1 MRVAKKQAV
10 RTELDDA
17 LVLAIGRMRGVWH
30 QRMRALELSPPQ
42 GIALRMLAAG
52 PLPMGSVADA
62 LSCDASNMT
71 GIADR
76 LEERG
81 FAIRTADPND
91 RRVKLLVITA
101 EGRRMSDVLDAPL
114 SGEFEGVSTLTDQER
129 HTLAALLRRA
139 FS

>member
-1 MRVAKKQAV
+1 MRRQPPV

-17 LVLAIGRMRGVWH
+17 LVLAISKMRNVWH
-30 QRMRALELSPPQ
+30 QRMRSLELSPPQ
-42 GIALRMLAAG
+42 GITLRMLADS
-52 PLPMGSVADA
+52 PLPMGSVADL

-81 FAIRTADPND
+81 FVERIADPTD
-91 RRVKLLVITA
+91 RRVKLLQITNT
-101 EGRRMSDVLDAPL
+101 GRQLLDVMDAPL
-114 SGEFEGVSTLTDQER
+114 IDEFEGIASLSMDER
-129 HTLAALLRRA
+129 RQLAALLTRA